1 MTVPARLARQRG
13 GLVLFGDAARKDNW
27 GVSDSVVQG
36 FFAPYTDS
44 DWKWGI
50 GPQVSLDTASTSR
63 VAGAGWG
70 YGAAAVLFGGV
81 GDVAIGLIGMYHWG
95 EDDFEVGTIQPIVL
109 YNFPSKPGMYLG
121 YNNSITYN
129 RTATSGNKW
138 QVPLGLTF
146 GKTLL
151 LGSGDGLDLSVGV
164 YDVTVDVDK
173 GTAWQMKFGV
183 SYFFN

>member
-1 MTVPARLARQRG
+1 M
-13 GLVLFGDAARKDNW
+13 
-27 GVSDSVVQG
+27 
-36 FFAPYTDS
+36 
-44 DWKWGI
+44 
-50 GPQVSLDTASTSR
+50 SLDTASTSR

-173 GTAWQMKFGV
+173 GTAWQLKFGV